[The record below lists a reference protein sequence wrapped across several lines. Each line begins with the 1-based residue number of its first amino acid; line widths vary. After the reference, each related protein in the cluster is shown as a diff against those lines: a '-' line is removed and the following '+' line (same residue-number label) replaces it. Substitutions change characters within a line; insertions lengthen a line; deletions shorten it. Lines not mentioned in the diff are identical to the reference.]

1 MIDYPPNGSL
11 HMDHNIGRRTTPRKY
26 FSVPGKIRNGRCVAH
41 NVAVTDLSEG
51 GCCVIERSSSL
62 EVGSNVSI
70 RVGRLDPI
78 EATVRWAKGGELG
91 LEFQRPIYGPV
102 FDHIRA
108 ILAGSDEKPDR
119 RSRMRP
125 V

>member
-1 MIDYPPNGSL
+1 M
-11 HMDHNIGRRTTPRKY
+11 MDSTVGRRRSPRKII
-26 FSVPGKIRNGRCVAH
+26 SVPGRIRTGRCVAH
-41 NVAVTDLSEG
+41 NVAITDLSEG
-51 GCCVIERSSSL
+51 GCCAIDRGASL
-62 EVGSNVSI
+62 KEGTNVTI

-78 EATVRWAKGGELG
+78 EATVRWTTADGIG

-108 ILAGSDEKPDR
+108 ILKGSDEIPDR
-119 RSRMRP
+119 RSWMRP